1 MKKYDFSKIKAKFIP
16 RGKTVRVKRLK
27 EGHVPEVAEFN
38 LAIVEFGNI
47 FSHLKNKALPVSKR
61 RKKSTKNFRVLSC
74 RYPKIVVPAV
84 KTITRLANLSNQ
96 PCKDGKKR
104 FVYQK
109 ALAQIFSIMAQ
120 ESWREGINDTL
131 GLLLERGALLIGAF
145 YNYPHDY
152 IARVV
157 AKRLDYEN
165 GEFGLGLSNLV
176 LPKDERRFKRL
187 HIQEDCVA
195 TGDSIGGTILA
206 LKEKGFFFDEVQIDA
221 AVVVQTGAEFLRQY
235 LKYLGVKK
243 VVIKTGVLCF
253 KMDEHFYLKRTKEES
268 YQGNEY
274 FVGDMGEWSRPLPRS
289 FNQLAWWNRKRNLT
303 EE

>member
-1 MKKYDFSKIKAKFIP
+1 
-16 RGKTVRVKRLK
+16 
-27 EGHVPEVAEFN
+27 
-38 LAIVEFGNI
+38 
-47 FSHLKNKALPVSKR
+47 
-61 RKKSTKNFRVLSC
+61 
-74 RYPKIVVPAV
+74 
-84 KTITRLANLSNQ
+84 
-96 PCKDGKKR
+96 
-104 FVYQK
+104 
-109 ALAQIFSIMAQ
+109 MAQ

-176 LPKDERRFKRL
+176 LPKDERRFKKL

-253 KMDEHFYLKRTKEES
+253 KIDEHFYLKRTKEES